1 MISELEPSLRLKT
14 KNIICAVVCL
24 QCFQNAWGSSLIKSV
39 IIVTNPHVAN
49 KDDNMQHWPRMNV
62 WLFFGTILEIAS
74 NSIGIEN
81 PI

>member
-1 MISELEPSLRLKT
+1 MISELEPSL
-14 KNIICAVVCL
+14 VVCL

-39 IIVTNPHVAN
+39 IVTNAHVAN

-62 WLFFGTILEIAS
+62 WLFFDKILEIAS
-74 NSIGIEN
+74 NSIAIEN